1 MATEPPELPP
11 LPPGG
16 DDLQVTPKPPP
27 KPTPEPTPTPTPT
40 G

>member
-11 LPPGG
+11 LPP

-27 KPTPEPTPTPTPT
+27 SPTPTPTPT
-40 G
+40 PTPGG